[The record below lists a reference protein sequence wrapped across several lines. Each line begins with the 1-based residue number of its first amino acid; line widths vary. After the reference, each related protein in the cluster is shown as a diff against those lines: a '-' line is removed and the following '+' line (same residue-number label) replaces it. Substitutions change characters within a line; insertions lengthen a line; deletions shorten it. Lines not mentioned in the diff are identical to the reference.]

1 MIRNVMNVL
10 MVAKN
15 MIKTNRD
22 NIGEQCKRNDDGVLA
37 ISDEDRNSRL
47 QTFCKIGFL
56 KNFANYRKRL
66 APESKMTKQLGKVI
80 MKSF

>member
-1 MIRNVMNVL
+1 MYLRLQKIWSKL
-10 MVAKN
+10 K
-15 MIKTNRD
+15 
-22 NIGEQCKRNDDGVLA
+22 NDDGVLA

-66 APESKMTKQLGKVI
+66 AAESKMTKQLGKVI
-80 MKSF
+80 MKSFWIKSLH